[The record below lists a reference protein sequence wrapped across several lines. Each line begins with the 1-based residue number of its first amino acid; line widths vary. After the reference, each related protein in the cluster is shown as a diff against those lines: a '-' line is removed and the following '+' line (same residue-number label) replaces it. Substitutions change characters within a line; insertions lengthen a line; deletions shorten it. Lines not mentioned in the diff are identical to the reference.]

1 MLPASIYSVIY
12 LILVTLLTFSAYAG
26 VKNNGTTIIGKN
38 LSNRSLAFVLTTFLI
53 LFIGLRPISGI
64 YFGDTANYAAFY
76 YARLHNT
83 SFVFETDTANLLFDN
98 LLAWFGSRGLG
109 ITSFFIFISSIY
121 FGITYYAIS
130 RIFPNHSLGAFI
142 VFLGAFSTFSYGTN
156 GIKAGAAAAICLLA
170 ISYKENKII
179 FIILLL
185 VSWGFHH
192 SMSLVLAAIFVAT
205 VFKKTKW
212 YFYLWV
218 FCFFIAATHITFFQ
232 HLFANYSD
240 ETGASYL
247 KADSDTAY
255 LTGFRLDFIL
265 YSAMPIL
272 IGYIIMV
279 KKKIRNTTYE
289 LWLRTYLM
297 TNSIW
302 MLCMYASYTNRIA
315 YLSWFMYPIV
325 LIYPF
330 LEMKWSYKQSLY
342 LKRVAYAHLFFTLL
356 MEIIYY

>member
-12 LILVTLLTFSAYAG
+12 LFLVTLLTFSTYTG
-26 VKNNGTTIIGKN
+26 VRNNGTAIIGKN
-38 LSNRSLAFVLTTFLI
+38 LSNRSLAFLLTTFLI
-53 LFIGLRPISGI
+53 LFIGLRPISSI
-64 YFGDTANYAAFY
+64 YFGDTANYTAYY

-83 SFVFETDTANLLFDN
+83 SFIFETNTTNLLFDN
-98 LLAWFGSRGLG
+98 LFAWFGSKSLG
-109 ITSFFIFISSIY
+109 ITSFFIAISSIY

-170 ISYKENKII
+170 MSYKEKKIL
-179 FIILLL
+179 FILLLL

-192 SMSLVLAAIFVAT
+192 SMSLVLAAIFVST

-212 YFYLWV
+212 YFYLWILCV
-218 FCFFIAATHITFFQ
+218 FIAATHITFFQ
-232 HLFANYSD
+232 YLFANFSD
-240 ETGASYL
+240 GVGADYL
-247 KADSDTAY
+247 KADSETAY
-255 LTGFRLDFIL
+255 LSGFRLDFIL
-265 YSAMPIL
+265 YSAMPIF
-272 IGYIIMV
+272 IGYIITI

-330 LEMKWSYKQSLY
+330 LEMKWTNKQPLY
-342 LKRVAYAHLFFTLL
+342 LKRVAYAHLSFTLF